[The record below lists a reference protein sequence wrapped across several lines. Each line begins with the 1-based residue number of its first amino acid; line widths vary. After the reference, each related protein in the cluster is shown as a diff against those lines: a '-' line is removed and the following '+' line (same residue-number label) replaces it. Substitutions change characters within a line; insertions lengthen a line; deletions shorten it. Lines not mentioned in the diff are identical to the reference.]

1 MMQPVPSDYVF
12 FICSTLN
19 SPYGG
24 IPEASRFADTVEC
37 ISSIKAAVPDAR
49 ILLVDNSSSFVDHHT
64 PEMMRRLVTQYVQL
78 EHNLFSLNANE
89 HKLKSASEANLM
101 WTALNILLN
110 PIYGYTNCKRIF
122 KISGRYKLN
131 EDFDI
136 NFYKDPQFNDK
147 YAFVPMQFASTY
159 DNWKSQRRVMRL
171 ETGLVSWSPSLTKE
185 FRDMMGSV
193 MWQCLTNDNCIE
205 EALFNHVPH
214 EKIVP
219 LTRVGVQ
226 GNKAETGELVK
237 Y

>member
-1 MMQPVPSDYVF
+1 MNDYVF

-19 SPYGG
+19 SSYGQLS
-24 IPEASRFADTVEC
+24 EAKRYQDTVDC
-37 ISSIKAAVPDAR
+37 IYSIKKYVSDAR
-49 ILLVDNSSSFVDHHT
+49 IIVVDNSSQFDNLQLPGFIRGMVD
-64 PEMMRRLVTQYVQL
+64 EFMLIN
-78 EHNLFSLNANE
+78 HNLFSLNANA
-89 HKLKSASEANLM
+89 HKLKSASECNLM
-101 WTALNILLN
+101 WEALGLILARYN
-110 PIYGYTNCKRIF
+110 DCKRIF

-131 EDFDI
+131 DDFDI
-136 NFYKDPQFNDK
+136 KLYDDEKFKDK
-147 YAFVPMQFASTY
+147 YAFVPQQFASTY
-159 DNWKSQRRVMRL
+159 DNWKTQRRIMRL
-171 ETGLVSWSPSLTKE
+171 ETGLVSWSPSLTEE

-219 LTRVGVQ
+219 LTRVGVE